1 MQGNV
6 QENFNGYLEIFFAS
20 VDKNISRK
28 FLKGISLYN
37 NIVLVQACVWCES
50 RQLIIMSLAFI
61 LSISDLQNK
70 NF

>member
-37 NIVLVQACVWCES
+37 NIVLVQACV
-50 RQLIIMSLAFI
+50 
-61 LSISDLQNK
+61 
-70 NF
+70 